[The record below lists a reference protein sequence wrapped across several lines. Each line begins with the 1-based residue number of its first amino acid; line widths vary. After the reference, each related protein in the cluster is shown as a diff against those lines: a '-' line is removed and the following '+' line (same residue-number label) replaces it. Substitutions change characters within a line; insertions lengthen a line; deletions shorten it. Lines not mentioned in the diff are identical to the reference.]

1 MALHVLKN
9 TKVKKAKNASQFEK
23 EAKKQKKTKISK
35 EDLAKQATPLC
46 KKISIWG
53 HRAEAAREQVP
64 MFPKR
69 LSRWF
74 VV

>member
-9 TKVKKAKNASQFEK
+9 TKVKKANNATRFRK
-23 EAKKQKKTKISK
+23 EAKKQKSTRMSK

-53 HRAEAAREQVP
+53 HRCEAAREQVP
-64 MFPKR
+64 MFPKTFG
-69 LSRWF
+69 LS
-74 VV
+74 